1 MAASPRARPAGG
13 GDRGVRPRALNT
25 ATGTCLR
32 GAGRAASDP
41 VEAVGG
47 RAPDQPGNGNFR
59 WKWKFPEIPWN
70 FRPLFFISWKKPS
83 HIILCLVQGLRQR
96 ENFISL
102 SFIARKLKPR
112 VGHR

>member
-83 HIILCLVQGLRQR
+83 HNLDTLPLA
-96 ENFISL
+96 F
-102 SFIARKLKPR
+102 FIALFEYLQ
-112 VGHR
+112 GDL